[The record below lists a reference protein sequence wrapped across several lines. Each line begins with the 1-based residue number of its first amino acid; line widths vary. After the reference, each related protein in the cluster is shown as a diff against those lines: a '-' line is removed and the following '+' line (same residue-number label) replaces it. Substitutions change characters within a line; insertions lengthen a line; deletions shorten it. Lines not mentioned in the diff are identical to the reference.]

1 MRIVV
6 YPHHLGMGGSQL
18 NAIELAAAVRDL
30 DHEVTVFGQP
40 GELCGLIDSLGLPF
54 VESPRLRERPTPS
67 VMSALCRL
75 ARDRVVDLVHGYEW
89 PPILEAAYGPGLRL
103 GTATHATV
111 MSMSVAPFLP
121 RHVPLVVGTEQ
132 IRRAA
137 LADRGP
143 AGAPVDLIEPPVD
156 THANAPGAPTPDAV
170 DGFRATAGLRPR
182 DLHVVVV
189 GRLAD
194 ELKLEGLL
202 TAIDVVGRLAR
213 QLPTPMRLVIVGD
226 GPARARVE
234 ERAAAAGAGLETPPV
249 VLTGALLDP
258 RPAYETADIMLGMG
272 GSALRAL
279 AFAKPLV
286 VQGEAGFW
294 ETLTPD
300 STQRFLEHGWY
311 GLGDGAATGAARLES
326 ALRPLLAD
334 ADARARLGRYGREL
348 VEARF
353 SLTRAARTQVGLYQR
368 ALRDPRP
375 RDLLALARGAGGV
388 ARYQAARRYRRMRG
402 TAAVDDFNSRAAMRI
417 RASVPAGSPP
427 GTSP

>member
-6 YPHHLGMGGSQL
+6 YPYHLEIGGSQL

-40 GELCGLIDSLGLPF
+40 GELCELIDSLGLPF
-54 VESPRLRERPTPS
+54 VGSPRVGKRPTPS

-75 ARDRVVDLVHGYEW
+75 ARDRSVDLVHGYEW

-103 GTATHATV
+103 GTATYATV
-111 MSMSVAPFLP
+111 MSMALVPFLP
-121 RHVPLVVGTEQ
+121 RQVPLVVGTEQ
-132 IRRAA
+132 IRRTA
-137 LADRGP
+137 LARQHPG
-143 AGAPVDLIEPPVD
+143 GAPVDLIEPPVD
-156 THANAPGAPTPDAV
+156 TRANAPDALTPDAAEK
-170 DGFRATAGLRPR
+170 FRATAGLRPR
-182 DLHVVVV
+182 DLNIVVIC
-189 GRLAD
+189 RLAD

-202 TAIDVVGRLAR
+202 TAIDVVGQLAR

-226 GPARARVE
+226 GPARAAVE
-234 ERAAAAGAGLETPPV
+234 QRAATANAWLETPPV

-286 VQGEAGFW
+286 VQGELGFW

-300 STQRFLEHGWY
+300 NVEQFLDGGWY
-311 GLGDGAATGAARLES
+311 GLGDGAATGAARLEA

-334 ADARARLGRYGREL
+334 ADLRARLGRYGREL

-353 SLTRAARTQVGLYQR
+353 SLTHAAETQLALYQR

-375 RDLLALARGAGGV
+375 RDLAGLVRGAGDMT
-388 ARYQAARRYRRMRG
+388 RFRLARRYRQMRG
-402 TAAVDDFNSRAAMRI
+402 TAVADHL
-417 RASVPAGSPP
+417 ASPRPR
-427 GTSP
+427 